1 MFNFIDKSL
10 KSLAGIVGTGY
21 IQWETSE
28 KNGLFQKLNPR
39 LKLVFFAFN
48 IFIISFKKDVP
59 SEALLFLIM
68 FFFITLS
75 RLELFRIY
83 KKILFAGF
91 FFGFLVALPSSLNI
105 ITDGEMV
112 LRLARLD
119 GARQFWI
126 YRIPAEIGITR
137 EGLSGVAMLCLRV
150 MNSVSVSLLII
161 FTTPFY
167 DIMKSLKTFR
177 VPDSFIMIVLL
188 SYKYIFILSKTIEDF
203 YLALKSRLIGNV
215 KGSEIR
221 KIIAGRTFLV
231 FKKSTAAY
239 EDVYRAMVARG
250 FSGSVGFYLADRI
263 TAADLA
269 LFAAVMAP
277 GIIISA
283 L

>member
-1 MFNFIDKSL
+1 VFNFIDKSL

>member
-10 KSLAGIVGTGY
+10 KSLAEIVGANY
-21 IQWETSE
+21 VQWETSK
-28 KNGLFQKLNPR
+28 KNGLFQRLNPR
-39 LKLVFFAFN
+39 LKLVFFIFN
-48 IFIISFKKDVP
+48 ILLISIKKDVS
-59 SEALLFLIM
+59 SEAFLFLIM
-68 FFFITLS
+68 FIFITVS
-75 RLELFRIY
+75 RLDLFRIY

-105 ITDGEMV
+105 ITDGEIV
-112 LRLARLD
+112 LHLARLD

-167 DIMKSLKTFR
+167 DLMKSLKTFR

-221 KIIAGRTFLV
+221 DIIAGRTFLV

-239 EDVYRAMVARG
+239 EEVYRAMVARG
-250 FSGSVGFYLADRI
+250 FSGSVSFYLTDRI